1 MESQFSKLRLVAA
14 DAPLPIDRKK
24 AQAFASVDILASPDQ
39 VWELIGGFG
48 SLPDWL
54 PYISQSELSRGGRV
68 RHLANRKGETIVE
81 RLEAFDNRAR
91 SYTYSIL
98 KASSPVTGYL
108 STLRV
113 LETEGGKGSRVEWS
127 ARFTPKGVSNQE
139 ASRIYQDIF
148 EDGLKALAAGFASKK
163 KKKEKVRI
171 VRSRC

>member
-1 MESQFSKLRLVAA
+1 MSIRDTLLSGR
-14 DAPLPIDRKK
+14 DREK
-24 AQAFASVDILASPDQ
+24 AQASASVDISASPDQ

-54 PYISQSELSRGGRV
+54 PYIPQSELSRGGRV

-81 RLEAFDNRAR
+81 RLEAFDNLAR

-98 KASSPVTGYL
+98 KASSPVTDYM

-113 LETEGGKGSRVEWS
+113 LETDGGKGSRVEWS
-127 ARFTPKGVSNQE
+127 ARFKPKGVSNEE

-148 EDGLKALAAGFASKK
+148 ENGLNALASRFASKEK
-163 KKKEKVRI
+163 KK
-171 VRSRC
+171 SA